1 MRIRYRHNNI
11 VTSLVVV
18 VMCSALSVGQSL
30 SAASRFSATFS
41 FPETEASPIVE
52 GSKVTLEYQVT
63 VPGEDDINYENVSE
77 FVQGRH
83 EIFRALERKVAGMRA
98 GEEKQVELTAQEAF
112 GSRDERK
119 KMTIPKTDLPTDVQ
133 AGDVVQNEEGSF
145 ATVAAVSGSEAVL
158 DYNHPLAGRPLVV
171 HFRIVKVTNP

>member
-1 MRIRYRHNNI
+1 MWIRYPHKATN
-11 VTSLVVV
+11 LVVIL
-18 VMCSALSVGQSL
+18 MCSAFSVGQSL
-30 SAASRFSATFS
+30 SAVSRFSATFS
-41 FPETEASPIVE
+41 SPGTEASPIVE

-63 VPGEDDINYENVSE
+63 VPGEDEINYENVSE

-112 GSRDERK
+112 GPRDERK
-119 KMTIPKTDLPTDVQ
+119 KMTIPKTDLPTDAQ

-158 DYNHPLAGRPLVV
+158 DYNHPLAGRSLVV
-171 HFRIVKVTNP
+171 HLRIVKVMNP